1 MLFFNSSSSLGHVFG
16 CKQMTESGIVLND
29 GMALFPDDW
38 KVLSLPLINVVS
50 CIYVSLVKGC
60 PEKSTSFN

>member
-1 MLFFNSSSSLGHVFG
+1 VFG